1 MVVWS
6 ARGAN
11 EQKNVGPTLLWIVLD
26 ILANTTY
33 CRANMYLKRHLVRR
47 GDKRY
52 VYLRL
57 VQAFRTEAGTVRHR
71 VLVTLGRLD
80 QLKSSGQLDQLAA
93 AFARLDPPRVGFR
106 REVGP
111 LLLVQHVLER
121 LGLVA
126 LVDRHVPQRGR
137 AELTTGEVVAALIA
151 NRLCAP
157 APLYDIAAWGSNAAL
172 HEVLGIPGMLLND
185 DRLGRA
191 LEAFAP
197 VAESV
202 RGAAAL
208 AAVEAFG
215 TDAARLHVDLTTL
228 RVAGAYAGSELVAK
242 GWGSDRRVSRQVQML
257 QATNPDGIPLY
268 VRPHPGNAAELT
280 CIGMVLERLAALL
293 GPGVLVCVD
302 SALGHFKNL
311 CAAHRAGLS
320 FVVPL
325 RASTGFA
332 TRFLEKVGPRALHS
346 LRYVSGR
353 QQGLP
358 TDKRARYRG
367 TIRPLTVTDPET
379 AEQHRFRVAFV
390 WSSEEACSVAEAR
403 ERALSKAEGELT
415 KVRGGLGGRHY
426 KTLQQ
431 VETRVANIL
440 IEPVRGFLVVHTAL
454 RQGKPCL
461 RWRRNRTAI
470 ASAARTDGIYAL
482 ATNLR
487 GRLSATRVLRLY
499 KNQFVVEQRHRD
511 AKQTLR
517 VRPLFLH
524 NDDRIAALISII
536 GLALLVFGTI
546 EAGVRR
552 ALGPGQ
558 SLPGILPEGRTA
570 PPTGRSIHAAFQG
583 LGLTYT
589 EDGPRLDPLTATQR
603 RILRLLDIR
612 IPWTERDTLHVPT
625 CGKRG

>member
-1 MVVWS
+1 M
-6 ARGAN
+6 A
-11 EQKNVGPTLLWIVLD
+11 NVGPTLLQIALD
-26 ILANTTY
+26 RWVSTTY
-33 CRANMYLKRHLVRR
+33 RRANVYLKRHVVRR

-52 VYLRL
+52 AYLRL
-57 VQAFRTEAGTVRHR
+57 VQAFRTESGTVRHR
-71 VLVTLGRLD
+71 VLATLGRLD
-80 QLKSSGQLDQLAA
+80 ELKASGQLDQLAA
-93 AFARLDPPRVGFR
+93 AFARLDPPRIGFR

-111 LLLVQHVLER
+111 LLLVHHVLER
-121 LGLVA
+121 LGLVG

-157 APLYDIAAWGSNAAL
+157 APLYDIAAWGGNAAL

-185 DRLGRA
+185 DRLGQA

-215 TDAARLHVDLTTL
+215 ADAARLHVDLTTL
-228 RVAGAYAGSELVAK
+228 RVAGAYADSELVAK
-242 GWGSDRRVSRQVQML
+242 GWGSDRRVARQVQML
-257 QATNPDGIPLY
+257 QATNPQGIPLY

-280 CIGMVLERLAALL
+280 CIGMALERLAALL
-293 GPGVLVCVD
+293 GPGVLICAD

-311 CAAHRAGLS
+311 CAAHRAGMR

-332 TRFLEKVGPRALHS
+332 GTFLEEVGVRALRP
-346 LRYVSGR
+346 LRYVSAR
-353 QQGLP
+353 QRSLAAN
-358 TDKRARYRG
+358 KRARYRG
-367 TIRPLTVTDPET
+367 TVRPLAITDPET
-379 AEQHRFRVAFV
+379 GEHHSFRVAYV
-390 WSSEEACSVAEAR
+390 WSSEEASSVSEAR
-403 ERALSKAEGELT
+403 ERALSKAEEELA
-415 KVRGGLGGRHY
+415 KIRRGLGGRYY

-431 VETRVANIL
+431 VDARVANIL
-440 IEPVRGFLVVHTAL
+440 IEPIRGSLLVHTGL
-454 RQGKPCL
+454 RQGKPTL

-487 GRLSATRVLRLY
+487 GPLSATRVLRLY
-499 KNQFVVEQRHRD
+499 KNQFMVELRHRD

-536 GLALLVFGTI
+536 GLALLVFGI
-546 EAGVRR
+546 LEAGLRR
-552 ALGPGQ
+552 ALGDGQ
-558 SLPGILPEGRTA
+558 ALPGILPEGRA
-570 PPTGRSIHAAFQG
+570 ALPTGRSILAAFQG

-589 EDGPRLDPLTATQR
+589 ARGPRLDPLTATQR
-603 RILRLLDIR
+603 QILGLLDVR
-612 IPWTERDTLHVPT
+612 IPWAQADALPAQT
-625 CGKRG
+625 CGKRA

>member
-1 MVVWS
+1 
-6 ARGAN
+6 
-11 EQKNVGPTLLWIVLD
+11 
-26 ILANTTY
+26 
-33 CRANMYLKRHLVRR
+33 MYLKRHVVQR

-52 VYLRL
+52 AYLRL

-71 VLVTLGRLD
+71 ILATLGRLD
-80 QLKSSGQLDQLAA
+80 QLKASGQLDQLAA
-93 AFARLDPPRVGFR
+93 AFARLDPPCVGFR

-121 LGLVA
+121 LGLVS
-126 LVDRHVPQRGR
+126 LVDRQVPQRGR

-172 HEVLGIPGMLLND
+172 HEVLNIPGMLLND

-208 AAVEAFG
+208 AAVEVFG
-215 TDAARLHVDLTTL
+215 ADAARLHVDLTTL
-228 RVAGAYAGSELVAK
+228 RVAGAYADSELIAK
-242 GWGSDRRVSRQVQML
+242 GWGSDRRVARQVQML
-257 QATNPDGIPLY
+257 QATNPEGIPLY
-268 VRPHPGNAAELT
+268 VRPHPGNAAELS
-280 CIGMVLERLAALL
+280 CIGLALERLAALL
-293 GPGVLVCVD
+293 GPGVLICAD

-311 CAAHRAGLS
+311 CAAHRAGLN

-332 TRFLEKVGPRALHS
+332 STFLEEVGARALRP

-353 QQGLP
+353 QQTLP
-358 TDKRARYRG
+358 TKERTRYRG
-367 TIRPLTVTDPET
+367 TIRPLVVTDPQT
-379 AEQHRFRVAFV
+379 SEQHHFRAAFV
-390 WSSEEACSVAEAR
+390 WSSEEAASVAEAR
-403 ERALSKAEGELT
+403 ECALSKAEGELA
-415 KVRGGLGGRHY
+415 KVRRGLGGRCY

-431 VETRVANIL
+431 VDARVANIL
-440 IEPVRGFLVVHTAL
+440 SEPVRGFLVVHTNL
-454 RQGKPCL
+454 RQGKPYL
-461 RWRRNRTAI
+461 RWGRNHAAI
-470 ASAARTDGIYAL
+470 AAAARTDGIYAL

-487 GRLSATRVLRLY
+487 GPLSATQVLRLY

-524 NDDRIAALISII
+524 NDDRIAALISVA
-536 GLALLVFGTI
+536 GLALLVFGII
-546 EAGVRR
+546 EARVRH
-552 ALGPGQ
+552 ALGPAQ
-558 SLPGILPEGRTA
+558 SLPGILPEGRA
-570 PPTGRSIHAAFQG
+570 ALPTGRSIFAAFQG

-603 RILRLLDIR
+603 RILQLLDVR
-612 IPWTERDTLHVPT
+612 IPWSERDPLPSSH

>member
-1 MVVWS
+1 MT
-6 ARGAN
+6 
-11 EQKNVGPTLLWIVLD
+11 NVGPTLLQIALD
-26 ILANTTY
+26 RWVSTTY
-33 CRANMYLKRHLVRR
+33 RRANVYLKRHVVRR

-52 VYLRL
+52 AYLRL
-57 VQAFRTEAGTVRHR
+57 VQAFRTESGTVRHR
-71 VLVTLGRLD
+71 VLATLGRLD
-80 QLKSSGQLDQLAA
+80 ELKASGQLDQLAA
-93 AFARLDPPRVGFR
+93 AFARLDPPRIGFR

-111 LLLVQHVLER
+111 LLLVHHVLER
-121 LGLVA
+121 LGLVG

-157 APLYDIAAWGSNAAL
+157 APLYDIAAWGGN
-172 HEVLGIPGMLLND
+172 GMLLND

-197 VAESV
+197 VTESV

-215 TDAARLHVDLTTL
+215 ADAARLHVDLTTL
-228 RVAGAYAGSELVAK
+228 RVAGAYADSELVAK
-242 GWGSDRRVSRQVQML
+242 GWGSDRRVARQVQML
-257 QATNPDGIPLY
+257 QATNPQGIPLY

-280 CIGMVLERLAALL
+280 CIGMALERLAALL
-293 GPGVLVCVD
+293 GPGVLICAD

-311 CAAHRAGLS
+311 CAAHRAGLR

-332 TRFLEKVGPRALHS
+332 GTFLEEVGVRALRP
-346 LRYVSGR
+346 LRYVSAR
-353 QQGLP
+353 QRSLAAN
-358 TDKRARYRG
+358 KRARYRG
-367 TIRPLTVTDPET
+367 TVRPLAITDPET
-379 AEQHRFRVAFV
+379 GEHHSFRVAYV
-390 WSSEEACSVAEAR
+390 WSSEEASSVSEAR
-403 ERALSKAEGELT
+403 ERALSKAEEELA
-415 KVRGGLGGRHY
+415 KIRRGLGGRYY

-431 VETRVANIL
+431 VDARVANIL
-440 IEPVRGFLVVHTAL
+440 IEPIRGSLLVHTGL
-454 RQGKPCL
+454 RQGKPTL
-461 RWRRNRTAI
+461 RWRRNRSAI

-487 GRLSATRVLRLY
+487 GPLSATRVLRLY
-499 KNQFVVEQRHRD
+499 KNQFMVELRHRD

-536 GLALLVFGTI
+536 GLALLVFGI
-546 EAGVRR
+546 LEAGLRR
-552 ALGPGQ
+552 ALGEGQ
-558 SLPGILPEGRTA
+558 ALPGILPEGRA
-570 PPTGRSIHAAFQG
+570 ALPTGRSILAAFQG

-589 EDGPRLDPLTATQR
+589 ARGPRLDPLTATQR
-603 RILRLLDIR
+603 QVLGLLDVR
-612 IPWTERDTLHVPT
+612 IPWAQADALPAQT
-625 CGKRG
+625 CGKRA

>member
-1 MVVWS
+1 
-6 ARGAN
+6 
-11 EQKNVGPTLLWIVLD
+11 
-26 ILANTTY
+26 
-33 CRANMYLKRHLVRR
+33 MYLKRHVVRR
-47 GDKRY
+47 GSKRY
-52 VYLRL
+52 AYLRL
-57 VQAFRTEAGTVRHR
+57 VQAFRTEAGTVRHK
-71 VLVTLGRLD
+71 VLATLGRLD
-80 QLKSSGQLDQLAA
+80 ELKASGQLDQLAA

-121 LGLVA
+121 LDLVGV
-126 LVDRHVPQRGR
+126 VDRHVPRRGR

-157 APLYDIAAWGSNAAL
+157 TPLYDIAAWGSNAAL
-172 HEVLGIPGMLLND
+172 HEVLGVPGMLLND

-191 LEAFAP
+191 LEAFAR

-215 TDAARLHVDLTTL
+215 ADAARLHVDLTTL
-228 RVAGAYAGSELVAK
+228 RVAGAYADSELVAK
-242 GWGSDRRVSRQVQML
+242 GWGSDRRVARQVQML
-257 QATNPDGIPLY
+257 QATNPQGIPLY

-280 CIGMVLERLAALL
+280 CIGMALERLATLL
-293 GPGVLVCVD
+293 GPGVLICAD

-325 RASTGFA
+325 RASTGFTA
-332 TRFLEKVGPRALHS
+332 TFLEQIGARALRP
-346 LRYVSGR
+346 LRYVSAR
-353 QQGLP
+353 QRNRPASQ
-358 TDKRARYRG
+358 RARYRG
-367 TIRPLTVTDPET
+367 TIRPLAVTDPET
-379 AEQHRFRVAFV
+379 GEQRLFRVAYV
-390 WSSEEACSVAEAR
+390 WSSEEASSVAGAR
-403 ERALSKAEGELT
+403 ERALNKAEEELA
-415 KVRGGLGGRHY
+415 KLRRGLGGRYY

-431 VETRVANIL
+431 VDTRVANIL
-440 IEPVRGFLVVHTAL
+440 IGPIRGLLVVRTGL
-454 RQGKPCL
+454 RQGKPSL
-461 RWRRNRTAI
+461 RWRRKRTAI

-487 GRLSATRVLRLY
+487 GPLSATRVLRLY
-499 KNQFVVEQRHRD
+499 KDQFVVERRHRD

-524 NDDRIAALISII
+524 NDDRIAALISIV
-536 GLALLVFGTI
+536 GLALLVFGII

-552 ALGPGQ
+552 ALRPAQ
-558 SLPGILPEGRTA
+558 SLPGILPEGRA
-570 PPTGRSIHAAFQG
+570 ALPTGRSILAAFQS
-583 LGLTYT
+583 LGLSYT
-589 EDGPRLDPLTATQR
+589 DAGPRLDPLTATQSQ
-603 RILRLLDIR
+603 ILKLLDVR
-612 IPWTERDTLHVPT
+612 IPWPQRDTLPAQN

>member
-1 MVVWS
+1 MLVS
-6 ARGAN
+6 
-11 EQKNVGPTLLWIVLD
+11 
-26 ILANTTY
+26 TTY
-33 CRANMYLKRHLVRR
+33 CRANMYLKRHVVRR
-47 GDKRY
+47 GDKHY
-52 VYLRL
+52 AYLRL
-57 VQAFRTEAGTVRHR
+57 VQAFRTETGAVRHR
-71 VLVTLGRLD
+71 VLATLGRLD
-80 QLKSSGQLDQLAA
+80 ELKSSGQLDQLAA
-93 AFARLDPPRVGFR
+93 AFARLDPPGVGFR

-208 AAVEAFG
+208 AAVAAFG
-215 TDAARLHVDLTTL
+215 ADAARLHVDLTTL
-228 RVAGAYAGSELVAK
+228 RVAGAYADSELVAK
-242 GWGSDRRVSRQVQML
+242 GWGSDRRIARQVQML

-280 CIGMVLERLAALL
+280 CIGMALERLAALL

-302 SALGHFKNL
+302 SALGHLKNL

-332 TRFLEKVGPRALHS
+332 TTFLHEVGHRALRP
-346 LRYVSGR
+346 LAYVSGR
-353 QQGLP
+353 EQGLP
-358 TDKRARYRG
+358 ADKRARYRG
-367 TIRPLTVTDPET
+367 TIRPLTVKDPET
-379 AEQHRFRVAFV
+379 SEQHHFRVAFV
-390 WSSEEACSVAEAR
+390 WSSEEASSVAEAR
-403 ERALSKAEGELT
+403 ERALSRAEGELA
-415 KVRGGLGGRHY
+415 KVRAGLGGRYY

-431 VETRVANIL
+431 VDARVANIL
-440 IEPVRGFLVVHTAL
+440 IEAVREFLLVRTGL
-454 RQGKPCL
+454 RQGRPCL
-461 RWRRNRTAI
+461 RWRRNRAAI
-470 ASAARTDGIYAL
+470 AAAARTDGIYAL

-524 NDDRIAALISII
+524 NDDRIDALISVI
-536 GLALLVFGTI
+536 GLALLVFGII
-546 EAGVRR
+546 EAEVRR
-552 ALGPGQ
+552 ALGSGQ
-558 SLPGILPEGRTA
+558 LLLGILPENRAA
-570 PPTGRSIHAAFQG
+570 PPTARSICAAFQG

-589 EDGPRLDPLTATQR
+589 EEGPRMDPLTATQR
-603 RILRLLDIR
+603 RILQLLDVR
-612 IPWTERDTLHVPT
+612 IPWTEREPLTAPI
-625 CGKRG
+625 CGKRA